1 MKAKSVIHGKPV
13 GPPFPRR
20 RPARLNRLGALAVG
34 FRFLEDFRN
43 KVNPVSPTITVVD
56 GASMLGGF
64 YAHNAST
71 IIVTGGR
78 TSSLSGLEF
87 KDSNMKNTYKYGFAG
102 LYGFLIP
109 KPFRENHD
117 FTL

>member
-1 MKAKSVIHGKPV
+1 MRWLLSSGIVRSKS
-13 GPPFPRR
+13 
-20 RPARLNRLGALAVG
+20 
-34 FRFLEDFRN
+34 
-43 KVNPVSPTITVVD
+43 
-56 GASMLGGF
+56 
-64 YAHNAST
+64 
-71 IIVTGGR
+71 
-78 TSSLSGLEF
+78 SSLSGLEF

>member
-1 MKAKSVIHGKPV
+1 MPP
-13 GPPFPRR
+13 GPKETTAESYRNIE
-20 RPARLNRLGALAVG
+20 ANRSAVKG
-34 FRFLEDFRN
+34 WGSIRH
-43 KVNPVSPTITVVD
+43 
-56 GASMLGGF
+56 ASENIRSSLV
-64 YAHNAST
+64 ASAMAG
-71 IIVTGGR
+71 GGR